1 MSKLVGTGIAIIQI
15 VDIVLHAAANQ
26 LEILRVSS
34 NVIILLWL
42 AGAASGKF
50 NSKSLVAA
58 ITPIGLYLTLNIIF
72 LAREGLTNAEQGGGF
87 RTTLFLLVLLT
98 TTLSSWFA
106 YIYNA
111 RIRSF

>member
-1 MSKLVGTGIAIIQI
+1 MSKLIGTLIAVIQI
-15 VDIVLHAAANQ
+15 VDIVIHAATNQ

-50 NSKSLVAA
+50 NTMSLMAA

-72 LAREGLTNAEQGGGF
+72 LASEGLTNAEQGGGF

-98 TTLSSWFA
+98 TTLSSWLA
-106 YIYNA
+106 YIYNT
-111 RIRSF
+111 RMRTL